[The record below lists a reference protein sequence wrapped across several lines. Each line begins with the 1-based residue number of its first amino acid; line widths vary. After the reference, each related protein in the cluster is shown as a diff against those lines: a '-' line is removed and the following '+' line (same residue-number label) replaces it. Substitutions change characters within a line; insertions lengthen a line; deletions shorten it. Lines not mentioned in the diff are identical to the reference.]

1 MDNYQIVDVEN
12 LENIYLKRQTVGG
25 ILEVDMKL
33 KLLQETYEN
42 QLRKLNVKN
51 AD

>member
-25 ILEVDMKL
+25 ILEGG
-33 KLLQETYEN
+33 
-42 QLRKLNVKN
+42 
-51 AD
+51 